1 MFKTLLIYIK
11 MYKYMLRYKKH
22 LGKDRERDI
31 EEYAFISRR
40 TIEIAKYNVD
50 VIGMENIPEHNG
62 VLYTPNHQSFFDV
75 FAIVA
80 VLKKQL
86 SFIGKKQFRHFFN
99 VGLYIENMDGILID
113 RDDVKSQV
121 MLIRELTN
129 KLKSGLNVV
138 VFPEGTRSK
147 DGKIN
152 EFKGGSYKM
161 ALKSKCDIVP
171 VTYYNNQE
179 VVKNQG
185 DTIIKMKIDKPIT
198 YEEYQGLKTSEV
210 ASMVQA
216 IIQKNLDQGF
226 NSDEAQRII

>member
-1 MFKTLLIYIK
+1 MFRTFLIYLR
-11 MYKYMLRYKKH
+11 MYKYMLRHKKH
-22 LGKDRERDI
+22 LGKDRKRDI

-40 TIEIAKYNVD
+40 SIEIAKYSVE
-50 VIGMENIPEHNG
+50 VIGMENVPKYDG

-75 FAIVA
+75 FTIVA

-86 SFIGKKQFRHFFN
+86 SFIGKKQFKHFFN
-99 VGLYIENMDGILID
+99 VGLYIEKMDGILID

-147 DGKIN
+147 DGLLN

-171 VTYYNNQE
+171 VTYYNNHE
-179 VVKNQG
+179 VVKNG
-185 DTIIKMKIDKPIT
+185 KDRVIKMKIDKPIT
-198 YEEYQGLKTSEV
+198 YEEYKGLKTSEI
-210 ASMVQA
+210 ASMIQT
-216 IIQKNLDQGF
+216 IIQNNLDKGF
-226 NSDEAQRII
+226 NSDEAQRVI

>member
-1 MFKTLLIYIK
+1 MIKTLLIYIK
-11 MYKYMLRYKKH
+11 MYRYMLRYKKH
-22 LGKDRERDI
+22 LGVDRKRDI
-31 EEYAFISRR
+31 KEYAFISQR

-50 VIGMENIPEHNG
+50 VIGLENVPDYDG

-75 FAIVA
+75 FTIVA

-99 VGLYIENMDGILID
+99 VGLYIEKMDGILID

-121 MLIRELTN
+121 LLIRELTN

-147 DGKIN
+147 DGLLN

-171 VTYYNNQE
+171 VTYYNNHE
-179 VVKNQG
+179 IVKNG
-185 DTIIKMKIDKPIT
+185 VDNVIKMKIDKPIK
-198 YEEYQGLKTSEV
+198 YSEYQNMKTSEL
-210 ASMVQA
+210 ASMIQT
-216 IIQKNLDQGF
+216 IIQKNLDEGF
-226 NSDEAQRII
+226 DSNDATRVI